1 MRSIKWFSLVS
12 FLPIPAAVYATPFN
26 QHELVG
32 RDVGIGQLPKPS
44 TYDAPRFRWWW
55 PGGWVEPD
63 VVASELQSIAAA
75 GFGGGEI
82 GDVEDSIKVAMDPR
96 IYGWAR
102 DRWNAGVLAAYK
114 TAQRLGVYV
123 DMTLGPHWPTGV
135 PGFTPDSP
143 ETSKELVHG
152 KFLLA
157 PGQSYAGSLP
167 LPMAKPSGE
176 VTGNP
181 SVNATAKLVAILA
194 ARTSATSANQT
205 VVEFEPSSVVDLTT
219 HYHQHQ
225 LSWTAPKDGNYMVV
239 AVYGRGTGQIQNM
252 YDGNPNA
259 PKLTYPSPAYIV
271 DHFSTAGVDA
281 SVSYWNNHIL
291 NDELRQIMKSQGG
304 SIFEDSLE
312 LKYKQYWTLNFMEEF
327 KKRRGYSL
335 TPYLFYVLKD
345 TTTFSGNDEVASGV
359 EYDFYSTITDLY
371 IDYRVQGL
379 KRFANGLGLKF
390 RLQPYTATLDSSRA
404 AAAADIPEGE
414 SLGFEGDKDAFRVLA
429 TGRDVAGRTKILS
442 NELGAYMG
450 KAYGVTWNFLLGT
463 ANLDY
468 SLGVSHAVI
477 HGFPYRDAPT
487 SAWPGFAPFTPLGSS
502 SNGFADAWG
511 PRQPQWLFASN
522 ASVYMARAH
531 SLLQTG
537 SPSVD
542 VAVLNTDW
550 GVTAT
555 WDDTGLNDAG
565 YSYQFP
571 TAELLREYSATVRN
585 KHLLHDGP
593 RYKAL
598 LIDNTTYLDLES
610 ARQVRSFAE
619 SGLPV
624 VIVGDAPSRPQ
635 SFCTNCS
642 ETKAQIE
649 EIFKS
654 ILSLRTTKKV
664 SSQADAP
671 AALKLLGIYPSV
683 RYFTSSN
690 VSTITTRRRISNSE
704 SIYFVYSSTAL
715 TETVFLEGE
724 GYPLMLNLWT
734 GDVTPIAAFDTA
746 GGYTSVNLSLGENAA
761 KMLYLGN
768 RNPYGLPNLDRYV
781 TATNADVVAQS
792 QNIYLRTSKN
802 GTHTAE
808 LSNGKSVSV
817 TFSNV
822 PSPIILSSW
831 ILSVEDWSPSIVNE
845 TGLNSSL
852 TSKVT
857 LPSIHLNSLKSWTN
871 ISGLESASG
880 IGTYK
885 TTVELSLGS
894 SDQSSGETL
903 AVFLNFGDVGGSW
916 GLKINNVQVN
926 GVDFLRSAPLEVTS
940 HVKSGP
946 NDIEITVATTLWN
959 KLRKTWPAIYG
970 SLEAQKVGLLGPV
983 TLTYYAQRQI

>member
-1 MRSIKWFSLVS
+1 
-12 FLPIPAAVYATPFN
+12 
-26 QHELVG
+26 
-32 RDVGIGQLPKPS
+32 
-44 TYDAPRFRWWW
+44 PRFRWWW

-63 VVASELQSIAAA
+63 VVKNEMQSIAAA

-82 GDVEDSIKVAMDPR
+82 SDVQDSIKVSMDPR

-102 DRWNAGVLAAYK
+102 ERWNAGVLAAYK

-123 DMTLGPHWPTGV
+123 DTTLGPHWPTGV

-152 KFLLA
+152 KLLLA
-157 PGQSYAGSLP
+157 AGHSYSGSLP
-167 LPMAKPSGE
+167 LPVAKPSGE
-176 VTGNP
+176 ETGNP
-181 SVNATAKLVAILA
+181 SVNATAKLIAILA
-194 ARTSATSANQT
+194 ARTSAASVNQT
-205 VVEFEPSSVVDLTT
+205 VVAFEPSSVMDLTNY
-219 HYHQHQ
+219 YHKDQ
-225 LSWTAPKDGNYMVV
+225 LSWTAPKDGTYMLV

-259 PKLTYPSPAYIV
+259 PKVTYPSPAYIV

-281 SVSYWNNHIL
+281 SVNYWNNHIL
-291 NDELRQIMKSQGG
+291 SDELRQIMKSQGG

-327 KKRRGYSL
+327 QKRRGYDL
-335 TPYLFYVLKD
+335 TPYLLYVLKD
-345 TTTFSGNDEVASGV
+345 STTFIGNDEVARGV
-359 EYDFYSTITDLY
+359 AYDFYSTITDLY

-379 KRFANGLGLKF
+379 KKFANGLGLKL

-404 AAAADIPEGE
+404 AAAVDIPEGE

-477 HGFPYRDAPT
+477 HGFPYCDSPS

-522 ASVYMARAH
+522 ASIYMARAH
-531 SLLQTG
+531 NILQTG

-542 VAVLNTDW
+542 VAILNTDW

-555 WDDTGLNDAG
+555 WKDTGLNDAG

-571 TAELLREYSATVRN
+571 TAELLREYSATVKN
-585 KHLLHDGP
+585 KHLFPDGP
-593 RYKAL
+593 RYKAIL
-598 LIDNTTYLDLES
+598 VDNTTYLDPDT
-610 ARQVRSFAE
+610 ARQIRSFAE

-624 VIVGDAPSRPQ
+624 VIVGDAPSQPQ
-635 SFCTNCS
+635 SFCTDCFRA
-642 ETKAQIE
+642 KGQLK

-654 ILSLRTTKKV
+654 VLSLETTKQV

-671 AALKLLGIYPSV
+671 AALRSLGINPSV
-683 RYFTSSN
+683 RYSTSSN
-690 VSTITTRRRISNSE
+690 VSLITTKRRVSDSE
-704 SIYFVYSSTAL
+704 SIYFVYSSVAL
-715 TETVFLEGE
+715 TETVSLEGE

-734 GDVTPIAAFDTA
+734 GDVTPLAAFDTA
-746 GGYTSVNLSLGENAA
+746 DGYTRVNLSLGDNAA
-761 KMLYLGN
+761 QALYLGKK
-768 RNPYGLPNLDRYV
+768 NPYGLRNLSRYV
-781 TATNADVVAQS
+781 IATDASVFAQS
-792 QNIYLRTSKN
+792 ENIYLRSSKN
-802 GTHTAE
+802 GTHSAK
-808 LSNGKSVSV
+808 LSDGRSVNV
-817 TFSNV
+817 AFGNV
-822 PSPIILSSW
+822 PSPIALKSW
-831 ILSVEDWSPSIVNE
+831 VLSVEDWSPLIVNE
-845 TGLNSSL
+845 TGLNSPL
-852 TSKVT
+852 TSKIT
-857 LPSIHLNSLKSWTN
+857 LPSISLKSLESWTN

-880 IGTYK
+880 IGTYR
-885 TTVELSLGS
+885 TTVNLSLGLS
-894 SDQSSGETL
+894 SNHSGESL
-903 AVFLNFGDVGGSW
+903 AVFINFGDVGGSW
-916 GLKINNVQVN
+916 GLKINNVHVH
-926 GVDFLRSAPLEVTS
+926 GVDFLRSAPLEITPY
-940 HVKSGP
+940 VKNGP
-946 NDIEITVATTLWN
+946 NDLEITVATTLWN

-970 SLEAQKVGLLGPV
+970 SLEVQKVGLLGPV
-983 TLTYYAQRQI
+983 TLTYYAQKQI

>member
-1 MRSIKWFSLVS
+1 MRSINWFSL
-12 FLPIPAAVYATPFN
+12 
-26 QHELVG
+26 HELVE
-32 RDVGIGQLPKPS
+32 RDVGIGQLPIPS

-63 VVASELQSIAAA
+63 VVTSELQSIAAA

-152 KFLLA
+152 QFLLA
-157 PGQSYAGSLP
+157 AGQSYAGSLP
-167 LPMAKPSGE
+167 LPVAKPSGE
-176 VTGNP
+176 ETGNP

-194 ARTSATSANQT
+194 ARTNATSANQT
-205 VVEFEPSSVVDLTT
+205 VVEFEPSSLVDLTT
-219 HYHQHQ
+219 HYHKDQ

-239 AVYGRGTGQIQNM
+239 AVYGRGTGQVQNI
-252 YDGNPNA
+252 YDGNPIA

-281 SVSYWNNHIL
+281 SVNYWNEHIL
-291 NDELRQIMKSQGG
+291 NDELRQIMKSRGG

-327 KKRRGYSL
+327 KKRRGYDL
-335 TPYLFYVLKD
+335 TPYLLYVLKD
-345 TTTFSGNDEVASGV
+345 TTTFLGDDEVGSGV

-379 KRFANGLGLKF
+379 KKFANGLGLKF

-404 AAAADIPEGE
+404 AAAVDIPEGE
-414 SLGFEGDKDAFRVLA
+414 SLGFEGDNDAFRVLA
-429 TGRDVAGRTKILS
+429 TGRDVAGQTKILS

-477 HGFPYRDAPT
+477 HGFPYRDSP
-487 SAWPGFAPFTPLGSS
+487 SSVWPGFAPFTPLGTS

-531 SLLQTG
+531 NLLQTG

-542 VAVLNTDW
+542 VAILNTDW

-555 WDDTGLNDAG
+555 WDDSGLNDAG

-571 TAELLREYSATVRN
+571 TAELLRKYSATVKN
-585 KHLLHDGP
+585 KHLLPDGP

-598 LIDNTTYLDLES
+598 LIDNTTYLDLDS
-610 ARQVRSFAE
+610 ARQIRSFAE

-635 SFCTNCS
+635 SLCTDCS
-642 ETKAQIE
+642 KTKAQIE

-654 ILSLRTTKKV
+654 ILSLKTTKQV
-664 SSQADAP
+664 SSQADAS
-671 AALKLLGIYPSV
+671 AALQLLGIYPSV
-683 RYFTSSN
+683 RYSTSSN
-690 VSTITTRRRISNSE
+690 VSTITTRRRISDSE
-704 SIYFVYSSTAL
+704 SIYFVYSSAAL
-715 TETVFLEGE
+715 TETVSLEGE
-724 GYPLMLNLWT
+724 GYPFTLNLWT

-746 GGYTSVNLSLGENAA
+746 DGYTRVNLSLGENAA
-761 KMLYLGN
+761 QMLYLGN
-768 RNPYGLPNLDRYV
+768 KNPYGLANLNRYV
-781 TATNADVVAQS
+781 TATDADVFAQS

-802 GTHTAE
+802 GTHTAK
-808 LSNGKSVSV
+808 LSDGKSVSV
-817 TFSNV
+817 AFSNV
-822 PSPIILSSW
+822 PAPITLSSW
-831 ILSVEDWSPSIVNE
+831 TLSVEDWSPSTVNE
-845 TGLNSSL
+845 TGLSSSL

-857 LPSIHLNSLKSWTN
+857 LPSIHLDSLKSWTN

-885 TTVELSLGS
+885 TTVNLSLGS
-894 SDQSSGETL
+894 SNQSAGETL
-903 AVFLNFGDVGGSW
+903 AVFINFGDVEGTW

-926 GVDFLRSAPLEVTS
+926 GVDFLGSAPLEITS
-940 HVKSGP
+940 YVKNGS

-970 SLEAQKVGLLGPV
+970 SLEAQEVGLLGPV
-983 TLTYYAQRQI
+983 TLTYYAQKQI